1 MQQYIFAATCVA
13 VIVLLV
19 VFVVRGNK
27 KRKVAQSELG
37 ALIDIAALP
46 GTPVVAATGQYVAT
60 VFADRPLEK
69 IVTGGL
75 GFRGKAQLIVTEQ
88 AMGIERLGEES
99 FVINKDA
106 LLEVSRESATI
117 DRAVE
122 TGGLLSI
129 TWNLGGTAVATQ
141 LRLDRDADTAELA
154 AALQSLKKEGAR

>member
-1 MQQYIFAATCVA
+1 
-13 VIVLLV
+13 
-19 VFVVRGNK
+19 
-27 KRKVAQSELG
+27 
-37 ALIDIAALP
+37 
-46 GTPVVAATGQYVAT
+46 
-60 VFADRPLEK
+60 
-69 IVTGGL
+69 
-75 GFRGKAQLIVTEQ
+75 
-88 AMGIERLGEES
+88 MGIERLGEES